1 MHRFPTVPA
10 PVRTGFT
17 LMELLVVI
25 SIIMLLMGMLF
36 AGIRM
41 AKDSAARAKTQA
53 TISQLVAACENYR
66 QANGRYPE
74 GVTRGP
80 RLFEEADAFGSG
92 PYNQDFSTLNN
103 KWEFINGAL
112 VDALNQA
119 GESFKHPVVDAWKNP
134 IHYRPA
140 RYYPYLPPPAK
151 LIDSE
156 DPPSR
161 DSFQLWSIGKN
172 KIDDAGEPSTD
183 DVTSWT
189 K

>member
-1 MHRFPTVPA
+1 MNRFSPA
-10 PVRTGFT
+10 PASARTGFT

-41 AKDSAARAKTQA
+41 AKDSAARAKTQS

-66 QANGRYPE
+66 QVNGKYPE
-74 GVTRGP
+74 GTVLLELEFGP
-80 RLFEEADAFGSG
+80 S
-92 PYNQDFSTLNN
+92 PYSKVYTPASKTFATMN
-103 KWEFINGAL
+103 WESVNLAL

-119 GESFKHPVVDAWKNP
+119 GESFKPPVLDAWKKP
-134 IHYRPA
+134 IQYRPA
-140 RYYPYLPPPAK
+140 RYYPYISAAPVR
-151 LIDSE
+151 IDGE
-156 DPPSR
+156 DPPNR
-161 DSFQLWSIGKN
+161 DGFQMWSIGKD
-172 KIDDAGEPSTD
+172 KIDNAGELTSD

>member
-53 TISQLVAACENYR
+53 TISQLVASCENYR
-66 QANGRYPE
+66 QVNGRYPE
-74 GVTRGP
+74 GTV
-80 RLFEEADAFGSG
+80 LLEAEFVPM
-92 PYNQDFSTLNN
+92 PYSKAYEPASKSFPTMNWGKVNA
-103 KWEFINGAL
+103 AL

-119 GESFKHPVVDAWKNP
+119 GESFKAPVLDAWKKP
-134 IHYRPA
+134 IQYRPA
-140 RYYPYLPPPAK
+140 RYYPYISAAPVR
-151 LIDSE
+151 IDSE
-156 DPPSR
+156 DPPNR
-161 DSFQLWSIGKN
+161 DSFQMWSIGKN
-172 KIDDAGEPSTD
+172 TTDEAGEINTD